1 MKFSSILLASL
12 ATVSFA
18 QKDKDQKHKDKRSR
32 LLRNL
37 RKEASV
43 RLDDDSKVA
52 FNDDSIGM
60 QCLTSS
66 TPEYKNLGKLSKKQ
80 ARIFICQSKHI
91 ALGAIDNFSYRL
103 AQ

>member
-18 QKDKDQKHKDKRSR
+18 QKNKEQKHKDKRSR

-43 RLDDDSKVA
+43 RLDNDDKVA
-52 FNDDSIGM
+52 FNDDSLGM

-66 TPEYKNLGKLSKKQ
+66 TPEYKNLGNLTKKQ
-80 ARIFICQSKHI
+80 ARIFICQSKFI
-91 ALGAIDNFSYRL
+91 ALDATDYLSHRL